1 MGRETTKTKGKP
13 PEEHVPTSERS
24 ISHKSKGEST
34 FPALSSFD
42 GDDHHFRDDDAHDSD
57 GVVAHGYFESK
68 IQVISNVVFI
78 IASSIYVAMEVTV
91 LPYYQFYKNVPYH
104 VRESDDEVVWM
115 QYYNETNAFPD
126 YLQNAT
132 DDTALMEWYNNSFLD
147 EGEELN
153 EFVFQVPNA
162 ARKYENPEEEL
173 AAWVS
178 QYMMLYFCAA
188 LGFLVTGI
196 LELYIARDFWST
208 ILYGVMILAAMFGI
222 LSSLF
227 VNKDPD
233 VSMVFNAVSVH
244 LFALEAISI
253 VISRFRT
260 LKRLEKETSQKVLG
274 KDEEETHALE
284 TNELSSCLGLPIMA
298 WLCLGD
304 VSFLIGTSGDVV
316 LSYFY
321 VLEQDYLE
329 HAIAAVV
336 TATFWLL
343 AGLFYLGV
351 SSLIMHR
358 TKQHF
363 LKAGLNEKPTDVRA
377 VQLIVLSLLVL
388 AVVIV
393 VLGIAFGLD
402 TKDLESDFVEEEIF
416 NITEASIDLSPDA
429 SKDISI
435 NSSQSLMGACNMT
448 LSTFSESTMVLTLA
462 VTSTIT
468 NIEVQYVANV
478 LAKTYE
484 AMIQNNLGDGHGGFC
499 DPFCRKITQ
508 VSIVETVTENI
519 FDSSEQQANICEKE
533 LKVTLSVGGT
543 YWACEGVPFPGLFS
557 EPTSDNQG
565 YDSIGKMAED
575 TTCQVCID
583 DSNIDRLNGPTSL
596 DLLEAMKPYVTVLGS
611 VCDLLSAEF
620 LDEG

>member
-1 MGRETTKTKGKP
+1 MGHDTTKTKGKS

-42 GDDHHFRDDDAHDSD
+42 EDDHHFRDDDVHDSD
-57 GVVAHGYFESK
+57 DVVARGYFESK
-68 IQVISNVVFI
+68 IQVISHVVFV

-153 EFVFQVPNA
+153 EFLFQVPNA

-208 ILYGVMILAAMFGI
+208 ILYGVMILAAIFGI

-233 VSMVFNAVSVH
+233 TSMVFNAVSVH

-260 LKRLEKETSQKVLG
+260 LKRLEKEASQKVLG
-274 KDEEETHALE
+274 KDEEETRALE
-284 TNELSSCLGLPIMA
+284 TNQLSSCLGLPIMA

-321 VLEQDYLE
+321 VMEQDYLE

-351 SSLIMHR
+351 SSFEMHG

-363 LKAGLNEKPTDVRA
+363 LKARLNEKPSDVRT

-402 TKDLESDFVEEEIF
+402 TSDEEAIF
-416 NITEASIDLSPDA
+416 DSTDASIGLSPDP
-429 SKDISI
+429 SKDISTD
-435 NSSQSLMGACNMT
+435 SSQSLMGACNMT
-448 LSTFSESTMVLTLA
+448 LSTFSESTMVLILA

-468 NIEVQYVANV
+468 NIEVEYVANV

-484 AMIQNNLGDGHGGFC
+484 AMIQNNLGDGQGSYC
-499 DPFCRKITQ
+499 DPICRKITQ
-508 VSIVETVTENI
+508 ISVVETVTENI
-519 FDSSEQQANICEKE
+519 FESSEQQANNCDTE

-557 EPTSDNQG
+557 EPMSDDQVF
-565 YDSIGKMAED
+565 DSIGANAED
-575 TTCQVCID
+575 TTCQVCHD
-583 DSNIDRLNGPTSL
+583 DSTIAGINEPTSL
-596 DLLEAMKPYVTVLGS
+596 NLLKTMKPYMTVLGS
-611 VCDLLSAEF
+611 ICDLLSAEVY
-620 LDEG
+620 DDGKRV